1 VSCERGRTEN
11 ERETTKYRE
20 SCGKKIKGVEWR
32 LWEGRYGREGKGK
45 EREGKRIESEGEG
58 EKKRREGKGKE
69 RMYRKD
75 IAGGRKGKGGER
87 NWERGEGKEREGG
100 RGRVRKGCIERIG
113 RAGEGKGEGEVK
125 ASTW

>member
-1 VSCERGRTEN
+1 M
-11 ERETTKYRE
+11 
-20 SCGKKIKGVEWR
+20 
-32 LWEGRYGREGKGK
+32 WEGRYGREGKGK

-87 NWERGEGKEREGG
+87 N
-100 RGRVRKGCIERIG
+100 
-113 RAGEGKGEGEVK
+113 
-125 ASTW
+125 